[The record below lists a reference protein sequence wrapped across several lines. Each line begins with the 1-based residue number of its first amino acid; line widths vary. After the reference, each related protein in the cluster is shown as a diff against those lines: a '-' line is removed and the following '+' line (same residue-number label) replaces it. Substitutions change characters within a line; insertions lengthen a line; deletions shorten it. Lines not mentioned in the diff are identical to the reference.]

1 VKRIIIAVVVAVVT
15 AFAVNGSA
23 FAGDNPGKGKKGDC
37 PAAVAQYGVCGLS
50 VDEANSLATTP
61 GSLASTP
68 VEAISPDEALAAS
81 TVPGAETEVL
91 SPALVAESTTD
102 AALTTAAASVAAST
116 CWYIAW
122 NHSHGTWPYDQ
133 HITLHTTWCGNG
145 SWITS
150 RSSWTSHG
158 ETLCDG
164 HDAYAQ
170 KILGGAG
177 YSSVTVEGGAY
188 FSCPT
193 TIPWITIHTHVWEQ
207 IKYTA
212 WGSSWAVNWS

>member
-1 VKRIIIAVVVAVVT
+1 VKRIIVAVAVVT
-15 AFAVNGSA
+15 AFVVIGSA
-23 FAGDNPGKGKKGDC
+23 FAGDNPGKGKKADC
-37 PAAVAQYGVCGLS
+37 PAAVAQYGACSLTT
-50 VDEANSLATTP
+50 DEATSLAAAP
-61 GSLASTP
+61 GPITSTGAQ
-68 VEAISPDEALAAS
+68 AISPEEALAAS
-81 TVPGAETEVL
+81 NVPGAETEVL
-91 SPALVAESTTD
+91 SPALAAESATD
-102 AALTTAAASVAAST
+102 VVATAAAST
-116 CWYIAW
+116 CWYITW

-133 HITLHTTWCGNG
+133 HISLHTTWCGNG

-150 RSSWTSHG
+150 RSSWTSHD

-164 HDAYAQ
+164 HDAYAR
-170 KILGGAG
+170 KILGGVG

-212 WGSSWAVNWS
+212 RGSSWAVDWS

>member
-1 VKRIIIAVVVAVVT
+1 MKRIIVAVAVVVGT
-15 AFAVNGSA
+15 ALAVNGSA
-23 FAGDNPGKGKKGDC
+23 FAGDNPGKGKKGGC
-37 PAAVAQYGVCGLS
+37 PAAVAQYGACDLT
-50 VDEANSLATTP
+50 VDEAASLADAP
-61 GSLASTP
+61 GSLTSTGIQ
-68 VEAISPDEALAAS
+68 AISPEEAFAAS
-81 TVPGAETEVL
+81 QLAGAETEFF
-91 SPALVAESTTD
+91 SPAL
-102 AALTTAAASVAAST
+102 AADSATGTAAVATATST
-116 CWYIAW
+116 CWYITW

-133 HITLHTTWCGNG
+133 HISLHTSWCGNG

-150 RSSWTSHG
+150 RSSWTSHD

-164 HDAYAQ
+164 HDAYTH
-170 KILGGAG
+170 KILGGVG

-212 WGSSWAVNWS
+212 WGSSWAVDWS